1 MLNFLK
7 NGQAKI
13 LNLFFQNPDKNFYL
27 REIARIL
34 GKEKAPA
41 IFKNALDNLVE
52 SGILIDERRG
62 NMRFFKLNKNCPLC
76 EDLKRIISKTIGIEK
91 KIKEM
96 VDNFNDIKIAFI
108 FGSIAKN
115 KEHLTSD
122 IDLMLIGK
130 IDEDLLIDE
139 IDKLETELKREIN
152 YHIFNEEE
160 IIDNL
165 KKGDNFLI
173 SIFNQPL
180 IILKGNLNEI
190 RKILK

>member
-62 NMRFFKLNKNCPLC
+62 NMRFFKLNKNYHLFA
-76 EDLKRIISKTIGIEK
+76 ELKSIISKTLGVESK
-91 KIKEM
+91 LKNAVGKLAGLEY
-96 VDNFNDIKIAFI
+96 AFL

-115 KEHLTSD
+115 EENKDSD
-122 IDLMLIGK
+122 VDLLLVGK
-130 IDEDLLIDE
+130 IDQDILINE
-139 IDKLETELKREIN
+139 ISRIEEEIGREIN
-152 YHIFNEEE
+152 YHIFSRAEVEKNIKENNSFFVN
-160 IIDNL
+160 I
-165 KKGDNFLI
+165 FFSPLI
-173 SIFNQPL
+173 S
-180 IILKGNLNEI
+180 LKGNPDEFI
-190 RKILK
+190 K